1 MPRKGAPMPSTIVV
15 LHNKI
20 NSKKIIVFENKWK
33 ILLQYNV
40 FVFTIF
46 ELMKFMAILWSF
58 PLGATK
64 LIVFLKDKALS
75 TVMTERTNNYKQG

>member
-1 MPRKGAPMPSTIVV
+1 MLSTIVV

-20 NSKKIIVFENKWK
+20 NSKKIIVFENKCK

-46 ELMKFMAILWSF
+46 ELMKFVTILWSF

-64 LIVFLKDKALS
+64 WIVLLKDKALS